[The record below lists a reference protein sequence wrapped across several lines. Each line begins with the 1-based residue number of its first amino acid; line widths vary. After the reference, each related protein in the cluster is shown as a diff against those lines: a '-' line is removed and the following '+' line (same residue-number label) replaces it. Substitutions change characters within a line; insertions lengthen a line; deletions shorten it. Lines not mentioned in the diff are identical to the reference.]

1 MAKLLASSGHGIY
14 RVNIVEVGRDF
25 IERVIDIVSFL
36 FFVFLALVGIYALID
51 AHRVEAS
58 AQLDSEVANIASEI
72 NTEKEHSFEELA
84 KINPD
89 IVAWLRIN
97 DSSIDFPVVWSN
109 IGNEKYLTRNYRGEN
124 ATAGAAFVDY
134 RNDGVKDRYTVI
146 YGHRMSG
153 DKMFSSITK
162 YADKD
167 YFNTHTTGVFY
178 TPDVTYDLE
187 LILAARPNVSESQIY
202 NMRLYR
208 NSNFDTIY
216 NLFGMDITHQRNITV
231 EPEDKLLLLST
242 CDKDANHF
250 RNVILLK
257 MTERKI

>member
-14 RVNIVEVGRDF
+14 RVNIIEVGRDVF
-25 IERVIDIVSFL
+25 ERTIDIVSFL
-36 FFVFLALVGIYALID
+36 FFVFMALIGVYALID

-58 AQLDSEVANIASEI
+58 AQLDSEVANIAAEI
-72 NTEKEHSFEELA
+72 NTEKEHSFAELTR
-84 KINPD
+84 INTD
-89 IVAWLRIN
+89 IVAWLRID
-97 DSSIDFPVVWSN
+97 DSNIDFPVVWSST
-109 IGNEKYLTRNYRGEN
+109 GNEKYLTRNYRGEN

-134 RNDGVKDRYTVI
+134 RNDGIKDRYTVI

-162 YADKD
+162 YTDSD
-167 YFNTHTTGVFY
+167 YFSTHTKGVFY
-178 TPDVTYDLE
+178 TPEVTYDLE

-208 NSNFDTIY
+208 NSGYDTIY
-216 NLFGMDITHQRNITV
+216 NLIRSDITRQRNITV
-231 EPEDKLLLLST
+231 NPEDKLLLLST

-257 MTERKI
+257 MTPREP